1 MVTAFQP
8 IRVVLENEA
17 VSIIDLIDLL
27 IVGIKDHS
35 NDGRIVSLG
44 GSLNVENRHHARVSF
59 GAVDGRIHVAKP
71 DYEVADPRGESG
83 RTLARSPL
91 VAAKRPGLLD

>member
-35 NDGRIVSLG
+35 NDGRIVSFG
-44 GSLNVENRHHARVSF
+44 RSLNVENRHHARI
-59 GAVDGRIHVAKP
+59 GGGVAKN
-71 DYEVADPRGESG
+71 S
-83 RTLARSPL
+83 
-91 VAAKRPGLLD
+91 PGL